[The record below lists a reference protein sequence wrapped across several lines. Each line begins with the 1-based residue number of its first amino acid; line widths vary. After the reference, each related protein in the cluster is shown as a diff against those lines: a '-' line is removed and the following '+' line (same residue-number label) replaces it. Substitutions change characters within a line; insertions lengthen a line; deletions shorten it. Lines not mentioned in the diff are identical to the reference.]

1 MAGDKSICVYS
12 PINGAFVR
20 QLNLEP
26 SSLEQF
32 NGICFDSTG
41 HIIASNDNGVYVFKS
56 SGECVRKIDSLFQ
69 PAGVAVDDDGF
80 VYVCDCFK
88 DEVVVL

>member
-1 MAGDKSICVYS
+1 MGSVLGKLIV
-12 PINGAFVR
+12 
-20 QLNLEP
+20 
-26 SSLEQF
+26 
-32 NGICFDSTG
+32 
-41 HIIASNDNGVYVFKS
+41 
-56 SGECVRKIDSLFQ
+56 FQ